1 MSAAETH
8 VFKSEARELLDLM
21 IHSLYSHKEIFLREL
36 ISNASDAL
44 DKLRYETLT
53 DEALKNALATGKE
66 GAIRLEV
73 DKDARTLTLHD
84 NGIGMTRA
92 EVIANL
98 GTIARSGTR
107 EFTARLKEAKE
118 SRPEGAD
125 KATESLI
132 GQFGV
137 GFYSSFMAADR
148 VVVVTRRAGEGS
160 ATRWESTGDGT
171 FTVADAE
178 REGHGTTVILH
189 LRPAD
194 PENGLADFT
203 QDYEIRKV
211 VKKYSDFVTWPI
223 TLGENTLNSQKAIW
237 TRTQSEVTA
246 EEYAEFYKHVAHDWE
261 APYETLTLK
270 AEGTFEYQALLF
282 IPSRPPFD
290 LYYREQKFGL
300 QLYVNR
306 VLIMERCE
314 ELLPDYLRFVKGV
327 VDSPDLSLNVS
338 REILQN
344 DRRVAQ
350 IKKRVVKKVLD
361 SLEKIK
367 TDDRERYRKFWDAFG
382 KVLKEGLASDHDNA
396 EKLKDLLLFQ
406 SSAEVGGQGALTSLK
421 EYVERISAESG
432 QDTIYFATGE
442 SRAVLEKS
450 PHLEAFRAKGYE
462 VLYLTDPVDELL
474 TDQLAEY
481 DGKKLQ
487 SVGKGEVELGT
498 ETEKLAAEEARK
510 EKQKANA
517 SLLERIQSVLDADVK
532 EVRVS
537 SRLTT
542 SAACLVGDEDD
553 MSPRLERLLKATQG
567 APDMPRQK
575 RILEVNADHAILQK
589 MKSRFEASAEDATLA
604 DYAHLLYGQALLA
617 EGSPLPDPAGFAG
630 MVADLMVRAG

>member
-53 DEALKNALATGKE
+53 DDALKSALATGKE

-73 DKDARTLTLHD
+73 EKDARTLTLHD

-125 KATESLI
+125 QATESLI

-137 GFYSSFMAADR
+137 GFYSAFMAADR
-148 VVVVTRRAGEGS
+148 VVVVTQRAGEGS

-178 REGHGTTVILH
+178 REGHGTTVTLH
-189 LRPAD
+189 LRAAD
-194 PENGLADFT
+194 PENGLSDFT
-203 QDYEIRKV
+203 QDYEIRRV

-361 SLEKIK
+361 SLDKIK

-406 SSAEVGGQGALTSLK
+406 SSADATALTSLK

-567 APDMPRQK
+567 AADMPRQK

>member
-1 MSAAETH
+1 MSAVETH

-53 DEALKNALATGKE
+53 DEVLKNALATGNE
-66 GAIRLEV
+66 GAIVLEV
-73 DKDARTLTLHD
+73 DKEARTLTLRD
-84 NGIGMTRA
+84 NGIGMSRA
-92 EVIANL
+92 EAVANL

-107 EFTARLKEAKE
+107 EFAQRLREAKD

-125 KATESLI
+125 SATESLI

-137 GFYSSFMAADR
+137 GFYSAFMAADR
-148 VVVVTRRAGEGS
+148 VEVVTRRAGEERGTHW
-160 ATRWESTGDGT
+160 ASTGDGT
-171 FTVADAE
+171 FTVGDAE
-178 REGHGTTVILH
+178 REGHGTTVTLH
-189 LRPAD
+189 LRAAD
-194 PENGLADFT
+194 PENGLQDFT
-203 QDYEIRKV
+203 QDYELRRV

-223 TLGENTLNSQKAIW
+223 RLGENILNSQKAIW
-237 TRTQSEVTA
+237 TRAQSEVTP

-261 APYETLTLK
+261 APFETLTLK

-282 IPSRPPFD
+282 IPGRPPFD
-290 LYYREQKFGL
+290 MFHREQKFGL
-300 QLYVNR
+300 QLYVSR

-344 DRRVAQ
+344 DRRVLQ
-350 IKKRVVKKVLD
+350 IRKRVVKKVLD
-361 SLEKIK
+361 TLEKLK
-367 TDDRERYRKFWDAFG
+367 SEDRERYRKFWDAFG
-382 KVLKEGLASDHDNA
+382 KVLKEGLASDHDNQD
-396 EKLKDLLLFQ
+396 KLKDLLWFQ
-406 SSAEVGGQGALTSLK
+406 SSADTTVLTSLK
-421 EYVERISAESG
+421 EYVERIKAETG
-432 QDTIYFATGE
+432 QDTIYYATGE

-450 PHLEAFRAKGYE
+450 PHLEAFLAKGYE
-462 VLYLTDPVDELL
+462 VLYLTDPVDELIVDHL
-474 TDQLAEY
+474 SEY

-510 EKQKANA
+510 NKQQQNA
-517 SLLERIQSVLDADVK
+517 SLLERIQAVLDEDVK

-567 APDMPRQK
+567 AGEMPRQK
-575 RILEVNADHAILQK
+575 RILEVNADHAILAL
-589 MKSRFEASAEDATLA
+589 MKTRFEAGAEDPVLT
-604 DYAHLLYGQALLA
+604 DYARLLHGQALLA
-617 EGSPLPDPAGFAG
+617 EGSPLPDAAGFAQL
-630 MVADLMVRAG
+630 VADLMVRAG